1 MSECFN
7 EDLRR
12 TRSLRTR
19 PEDAG
24 PSEDVKTKT
33 SDSLLSKPEVKKKI
47 YSINDKVKTQSD
59 LNANVG
65 SEVGDP
71 VDSAKQERL
80 KKANEQKV

>member
-1 MSECFN
+1 MSECLN

-12 TRSLRTR
+12 TRSLRKR

-24 PSEDVKTKT
+24 LSEDVKTKT
-33 SDSLLSKPEVKKKI
+33 SDSLLNKPE
-47 YSINDKVKTQSD
+47 INDKVKPQSD

>member
-24 PSEDVKTKT
+24 TSEDVKTKT

-47 YSINDKVKTQSD
+47 SVNDKVKPQSD

-65 SEVGDP
+65 SKVGDP